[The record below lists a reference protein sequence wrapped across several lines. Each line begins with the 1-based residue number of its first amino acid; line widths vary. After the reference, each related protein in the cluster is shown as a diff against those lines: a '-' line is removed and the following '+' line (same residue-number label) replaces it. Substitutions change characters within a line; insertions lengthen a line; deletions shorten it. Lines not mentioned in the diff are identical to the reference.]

1 MTIWLDWTVTR
12 RPSRKCCDPDAG
24 AGADTDADAHGKL
37 LMGQSRLT
45 RAQHDETETG
55 LFASGGALAEICTM
69 EPLCICMIAAF
80 RRRV

>member
-1 MTIWLDWTVTR
+1 
-12 RPSRKCCDPDAG
+12 
-24 AGADTDADAHGKL
+24 
-37 LMGQSRLT
+37 MGQSRLT